1 MAEKKIKKTFIEGT
15 ITPEFIG
22 DSIAKHSTK
31 MDIGAHSIF
40 LGQVRND
47 VINGKEVKAIEY
59 TAYIEMAEEKFH
71 EIREA
76 AFGKYSLTCMH
87 IYHSIG
93 KVNAGEIS
101 LFVFTSSAHRKDAIK
116 ACEEIVERIKSEV
129 PVWGKEIFDD
139 ESHQWKVN
147 KDH

>member
-1 MAEKKIKKTFIEGT
+1 MKEKKIKKVLIEGA
-15 ITPEFIG
+15 ITPAFIG
-22 DSIAKHSTK
+22 ESIAKHSTK
-31 MDIGAHSIF
+31 KDIGAHSIF

-71 EIREA
+71 EIRET

-87 IYHSIG
+87 MYHSLG

-101 LFVFTSSAHRKDAIK
+101 LFVFTSSVHRKDAIK
-116 ACEEIVERIKSEV
+116 ACGEIVERIKSEA

-139 ESHQWKVN
+139 ESYRWK
-147 KDH
+147 D

>member
-1 MAEKKIKKTFIEGT
+1 MKEKKSREIFINGA
-15 ITPEFIG
+15 ITSEFIG
-22 DSIAKHSTK
+22 ESIAKHSVK
-31 MDIGAHSIF
+31 KNIGAHSIF

-47 VINGKEVKAIEY
+47 IVNKKEVKAIEY
-59 TAYIEMAEEKFH
+59 TAYAEMAEEKFI

-76 AFGKYSLTCMH
+76 AFEKYSLICLH
-87 IYHSIG
+87 IYHSLG
-93 KVNAGEIS
+93 VVRSGEIS

-147 KDH
+147 S